1 MRLHQ
6 DASNIAKRC
15 SKQSP
20 PQPPYQGLKYQGL
33 KYRVLNCQALN
44 CDLTADTLKA
54 ETIGL
59 VTMGRFAPEP
69 IQIVLLKS

>member
-33 KYRVLNCQALN
+33 NCQALN

-59 VTMGRFAPEP
+59 VTMGRFAPAP